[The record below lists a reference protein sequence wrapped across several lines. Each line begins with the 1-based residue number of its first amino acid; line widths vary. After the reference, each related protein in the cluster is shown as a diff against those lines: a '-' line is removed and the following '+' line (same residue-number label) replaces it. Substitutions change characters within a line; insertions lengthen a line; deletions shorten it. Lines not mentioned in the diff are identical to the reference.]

1 MKVYLATSGS
11 YSSYRVHG
19 VYARRE
25 DAEAYEFSDNVD
37 ERELLESPQEVRSW
51 HRLFWYP
58 DNPEGEYEREGY
70 FMGPYTTRNPDEM
83 MPDRRDYDGCWD
95 RVEHRWK
102 GGYGDRGSGVLE
114 VQGWDIERVRKVFGE
129 LRAEWLN
136 CKALGMVW
144 DPAKAEWTPGEVDA

>member
-1 MKVYLATSGS
+1 
-11 YSSYRVHG
+11 
-19 VYARRE
+19 
-25 DAEAYEFSDNVD
+25 
-37 ERELLESPQEVRSW
+37 
-51 HRLFWYP
+51 
-58 DNPEGEYEREGY
+58 
-70 FMGPYTTRNPDEM
+70 MGPYKTRNPDEM
-83 MPDRRDYDGCWD
+83 MPDRLDYDGRWE

-144 DPAKAEWTPGEVDA
+144 DREKFEWTPGEVDA